1 MLCHSSGG
9 MSAARAESAGVESG
23 ASKRWR
29 LGRGKLEIGFYQR
42 IPVKV
47 RDADPRSPAV
57 AARLVDLI
65 ESALPDLR
73 AEHVGSSAVPNLA
86 GKGTID
92 LLLPTPPERV
102 AEVVETLLAAGF
114 QRQAIPQS
122 FPPTRPMLQGIVSH
136 GAQTYRVHLHIVPD
150 TSSEVH
156 ELRGFRDALRRDP
169 SLRSAYE
176 ELKRDIV
183 ARGLTEAVDFTEAKH
198 DFIVGALHRLGLRR
212 RTGAQDGPFG
222 ARLADDGRAGAPA
235 D

>member
-1 MLCHSSGG
+1 
-9 MSAARAESAGVESG
+9 MSAARAEDVGVESG
-23 ASKRWR
+23 ASKRR
-29 LGRGKLEIGFYQR
+29 RPGPGKLEIGFYQR

-47 RDADPRSPAV
+47 RDPDPGSPAV

-73 AEHVGSSAVPNLA
+73 AEHVGSSAVPDLA

-92 LLLPTPPERV
+92 LLLPTPPERI
-102 AEVVETLLAAGF
+102 AEVTKALLAAGF

-122 FPPTRPMLQGIVSH
+122 FPPTRPMLQGVVSH
-136 GAQTYRVHLHIVPD
+136 GARTYRIHLHIVPD

-176 ELKRDIV
+176 TLKRDIV

-212 RTGAQDGPFG
+212 RPSEQNGPFAG
-222 ARLADDGRAGAPA
+222 PLADDGRAGASA